1 MELAKNKPS
10 FGPLDSVKVVYQAV
24 EVAAPTAAAM
34 MADWGADVIW
44 MENTYYGDTMRDTMF
59 IKEQARRNQ
68 KSISM
73 NPFSEEG
80 REVFFRLIKDADIF
94 IQAGKGPTYERK
106 GLGDD
111 VLWEVNPK
119 LVIVHVSGFGQYGSP
134 DRISRPA
141 YDHMIQ
147 AFGGYMAQ
155 NGTVDKPFAAAPIP
169 GDYFTA
175 VNTVGAALA
184 GVINARATGKGE
196 SIDVAM
202 FEVMARMGL
211 YYNINYLNAGITY
224 PRPADRS
231 QDLCGIGT
239 FEAAD
244 GDIAIV
250 LYGAKENHWLLD
262 QIGLGHLWGTED
274 IPEGSTALWLTN
286 PHADEIQKHLED
298 WVKTKTLDE
307 VEDLL
312 AQANIPANRVYTI
325 EDMEKDAHYQA
336 RNCFIEWE
344 NREGKTIKGFK
355 PVPEF
360 KNNPGQVWRPMPEL
374 GYDTQS
380 ILADLGYAEDEIAR
394 LADNGTVRLG

>member
-1 MELAKNKPS
+1 MELAQNKPS

-202 FEVMARMGL
+202 FEIMARMGL

-262 QIGLGHLWGTED
+262 RIGLGHLWGTED

-286 PHADEIQKHLED
+286 PYADEIQKHLED
-298 WVKTKTLDE
+298 WVRTKTLDE
-307 VEDLL
+307 LEDLL

-380 ILADLGYAEDEIAR
+380 ILAELGYAEDEIAR

>member
-1 MELAKNKPS
+1 MELAQNKPS

-202 FEVMARMGL
+202 FEIMARMGL

-286 PHADEIQKHLED
+286 PYADEIQKHLED
-298 WVKTKTLDE
+298 WVGTKTLDE
-307 VEDLL
+307 LEDLL

-380 ILADLGYAEDEIAR
+380 ILAELGYAEDEIAR

>member
-1 MELAKNKPS
+1 
-10 FGPLDSVKVVYQAV
+10 
-24 EVAAPTAAAM
+24 
-34 MADWGADVIW
+34 
-44 MENTYYGDTMRDTMF
+44 MENAYDGDTMRDTMF

-80 REVFFRLIKDADIF
+80 REAFFRLIKDADIF

-147 AFGGYMAQ
+147 AFGGMAQ

-175 VNTVGAALA
+175 ANTVGAALA

-202 FEVMARMGL
+202 FEIMARMGL
-211 YYNINYLNAGITY
+211 YYNINYLNVGITY

-262 QIGLGHLWGTED
+262 RIGLGHLWGTED

-286 PHADEIQKHLED
+286 PYADEIQKHLED
-298 WVKTKTLDE
+298 WVRTKTLDE
-307 VEDLL
+307 LEDLL

-325 EDMEKDAHYQA
+325 ENMEKDAHYQA

-380 ILADLGYAEDEIAR
+380 ILAELGYAEDEIAR

>member
-202 FEVMARMGL
+202 FEIMARMGL

-262 QIGLGHLWGTED
+262 RIGLGHLWGTED

-286 PHADEIQKHLED
+286 PYADEIQKHLED
-298 WVKTKTLDE
+298 WVRTKTLDE
-307 VEDLL
+307 LEDLL

-380 ILADLGYAEDEIAR
+380 ILAELGYAEDEIAR

>member
-1 MELAKNKPS
+1 MELAQNKPS

-175 VNTVGAALA
+175 ANTVGAALA

-202 FEVMARMGL
+202 FEIMARMGL

-262 QIGLGHLWGTED
+262 RIGLGHLWGTED

-298 WVKTKTLDE
+298 WVRTKTLDE
-307 VEDLL
+307 LEDLL

-380 ILADLGYAEDEIAR
+380 ILAELGYAEDEIAR

>member
-1 MELAKNKPS
+1 MELAQNKPS

-175 VNTVGAALA
+175 ANTVGAALA

-202 FEVMARMGL
+202 FEIMARMGL

-262 QIGLGHLWGTED
+262 RIGLGHLWGTED

-286 PHADEIQKHLED
+286 PYADEIQKHLED
-298 WVKTKTLDE
+298 WVRTKTLDE
-307 VEDLL
+307 LEDLL

-380 ILADLGYAEDEIAR
+380 ILAELGYAEDEIAR

>member
-307 VEDLL
+307 LEDLL

-380 ILADLGYAEDEIAR
+380 ILAELGYAEDEIAR

>member
-202 FEVMARMGL
+202 FEIMARMGL

-286 PHADEIQKHLED
+286 PYADEIQKHLED
-298 WVKTKTLDE
+298 WVGTKTLDE
-307 VEDLL
+307 LEDLL

-380 ILADLGYAEDEIAR
+380 ILAELGYAEDEIAR